1 MPILT
6 KGFPEIER
14 KLKTLQKFQAWATP
28 AIELGV
34 DAMYKRATTYA
45 PDFPG
50 NSYARTGRLGR
61 SMAKLIR
68 SNNRGVTGTV
78 YGTGASAPHGVDYT
92 GLVKV
97 EGSQAAIHARH
108 GWKTDKADLEES
120 RADIDAA
127 LDNAV
132 KKALRK

>member
-6 KGFPEIER
+6 KGFSEIER
-14 KLKTLQKFQAWATP
+14 KLGTLQRFQAWAAP

-34 DAMYKRATTYA
+34 DAMYKRATKYA
-45 PDFPG
+45 PDFPT
-50 NSYARTGRLGR
+50 NTYTRTGRLGR

-68 SNNRGVTGTV
+68 SNSRGVTGTV
-78 YGTGASAPHGVDYT
+78 YGTGASAPHGIDYT

-97 EGSQAAIHARH
+97 EGEQAAIHALH
-108 GWKTDKADLEES
+108 KWKTDKDDLEDS